1 MVMAALSWF
10 AHELYVTCWFDPE
23 QSLGGW
29 FDRTVSF
36 KLGSSVLIVSNF
48 VSPASSLHHL

>member
-1 MVMAALSWF
+1 MAVALSWF
-10 AHELYVTCWFDPE
+10 AHELYVTCWFDADR
-23 QSLGGW
+23 SLGGW